1 METFIAGIFVGLAVA
16 APVGPIAILCI
27 HRTLKRGV
35 LAGLFT
41 GLGAATADATYGLVA
56 ALGLVATGVL
66 VSYASPLRIAGG
78 ILILLLGLMSLRN
91 FFATHR
97 DVQPEDSGKGLV
109 GAFAGTY
116 ALTLSNPMTI
126 LAFAG
131 LIAGLSA
138 GDSGGA
144 FYLVA
149 GVFAGSA
156 LWWLILVT
164 LTRSIG
170 KRLSADATKHLD
182 LVSGIVL
189 VGWGLWALFAG
200 GA

>member
-1 METFIAGIFVGLAVA
+1 MEIFISGLFVGLAVA

-27 HRTLKRGV
+27 QRTLKRGV
-35 LAGLFT
+35 LAGLAT
-41 GLGAATADATYGLVA
+41 GFGAATADATYGLVA
-56 ALGLVATGVL
+56 ALGLAVTGVL
-66 VSYASPLRIAGG
+66 VSYAGPLRIAGG

-97 DVQPEDSGKGLV
+97 DVEPEDRGKGLI
-109 GAFAGTY
+109 GEFASTY

-126 LAFAG
+126 LAFVG

-156 LWWLILVT
+156 LWWLILVAIT
-164 LTRSIG
+164 KGIG

-182 LVSGIVL
+182 LVSGLVL
-189 VGWGLWALFAG
+189 VGWALWALFG
-200 GA
+200 G